1 MSEEKRS
8 RLDLRESERKEIEKR
23 TAIGAIVVHEAIRQ
37 EGQDELQRHP
47 AALAWSGLAAG
58 LSMSFSFIGKG
69 LMLAYLPEATW
80 QPLISNLGYAIGFL
94 IVVLGRQQLFTENT
108 LTAVLPLF
116 RFRTLSCGLK
126 VFRLWTIVLMT
137 NLIGITLVA
146 LLLAY
151 TDAVPVEVTPSLV
164 AIGEDSIHLGF
175 GTTFVKGIFAGW
187 LIALMVW
194 LLPAAE
200 SARVGI
206 IVIITY
212 LVGLGGF
219 THIIAGS
226 TEVIYVALNGIG
238 SPQSYVPVYMGATLL
253 GNIVGG
259 VGLVAA
265 LNYAQAMAGRPR
277 KG

>member
-1 MSEEKRS
+1 MSQGNRS
-8 RLDLRESERKEIEKR
+8 RLDLRETEKREIEKR
-23 TAIGAIVVHEAIRQ
+23 TAIGAIVVHEAISQ

-58 LSMSFSFIGKG
+58 LSMSFSFIAKG
-69 LMLAYLPEATW
+69 LMLAYLPDNTW
-80 QPLISNLGYAIGFL
+80 QPLVSNLGYAIGFL

-116 RFRTLSCGLK
+116 RYRTASCGFRVL
-126 VFRLWTIVLMT
+126 RLWTIVLLT
-137 NLIGITLVA
+137 NLMGITLVA

-164 AIGEDSIHLGF
+164 NIGEESIHLGF
-175 GTTFVKGIFAGW
+175 GTTFIKGIFAGW

-206 IVIITY
+206 IIIITY

-226 TEVIYVALNGIG
+226 TEVIYIALKGTG
-238 SPQSYVPVYMGATLL
+238 SPIDYVPTYMGATLL
-253 GNIVGG
+253 GNMVGG
-259 VGLVAA
+259 VALVAA
-265 LNYAQAMAGRPR
+265 LNYAQAMAGRQT
-277 KG
+277 KE

>member
-1 MSEEKRS
+1 MEEKGS
-8 RLDLRESERKEIEKR
+8 RLDLRESEKKEIEKR
-23 TAIGAIVVHEAIRQ
+23 TAIGAIVVHEAIREQ
-37 EGQDELQRHP
+37 GQGELQRHP

-58 LSMSFSFIGKG
+58 LSMSFSFISKG
-69 LMLAYLPEATW
+69 LILAYLPEAGW
-80 QPLISNLGYAIGFL
+80 QPLVSNLGYAIGFL

-116 RFRTLSCGLK
+116 RYRTLSCGLK
-126 VFRLWTIVLMT
+126 VLRLWTIVLLT
-137 NLIGITLVA
+137 NLIGVTLVA

-151 TDAVPVEVTPSLV
+151 TNTVSLEVTPSLV
-164 AIGEDSIHLGF
+164 AIAEDSIHIGF
-175 GTTFVKGIFAGW
+175 GSTFVKGIFAGW

-206 IVIITY
+206 IIIITY

-219 THIIAGS
+219 PHIIAGS
-226 TEVIYVALNGIG
+226 TELIYIAFKGIG
-238 SPQSYVPVYMGATLL
+238 SPIHYVPIYMGATLL

-259 VGLVAA
+259 VCLVAA
-265 LNYAQAMAGRPR
+265 LNYAQAMAGRQR
-277 KG
+277 KE